1 MRAIVN
7 LSTQKYWPGQI
18 RLVRSL
24 RFKTDATLFLYRSE
38 EEVEAPEHKDNPYA
52 FKIHAIEKALQAGYE
67 QILWL
72 DASMYCVRDLSPLFK
87 QIETIGYFFQYSGW
101 KNYTWTNL
109 HARNYFGT
117 DKGNMLSTGCLGL
130 DFRSNQAKE
139 FFKRWKQS
147 MIDGIFKGSWEDH
160 RQDQTCASLIAYKME
175 MKLTDNNTFFQYG
188 KAENPPMNES
198 ILLIADGIC

>member
-7 LSTQKYWPGQI
+7 LSTKKYWPGQI

-38 EEVEAPEHKDNPYA
+38 EDVESPEHKDNPYA
-52 FKIHAIEKALQAGYE
+52 FKIHAIEKALEAGYE
-67 QILWL
+67 QVLWL
-72 DASMYCVRDLSPLFK
+72 DASMYAVKDLSPIFK
-87 QIETIGYFFQYSGW
+87 HIEREGYFFQNSEW
-101 KNYTWTNL
+101 LNERLTNL

-117 DKGNMLSTGCLGL
+117 SEGWNISSGCVGL
-130 DFRSNQAKE
+130 DFRNNQVKE

-160 RQDQTCASLIAYKME
+160 RHDQTCASLIAYKMGL
-175 MKLTDNNTFFQYG
+175 KISPKDTFFQYITEPPI
-188 KAENPPMNES
+188 KEN
-198 ILLIADGIC
+198 ILLIVDGIC